1 MARAKRRRNRCYG
14 GSSAGAASMLKP
26 ILFGLVIAGITAF
39 VFIMIFALV
48 FVIMKAIVASAII
61 PLSLIALMLGCFV
74 GGFVCGTVT
83 RSRGLFYGLAIGGIV
98 FLAVWLIGIAM
109 GEEVFGLLIVIKLVC
124 LLLAGGCGGWI
135 GSNHAYTKRSR
146 RAVSC

>member
-1 MARAKRRRNRCYG
+1 MAHARRRNRCYG
-14 GSSAGAASMLKP
+14 GSPSGAAGMMKP
-26 ILFGLVIAGITAF
+26 ILLGLIIAGITAL

-74 GGFVCGTVT
+74 GGFVCGTVA
-83 RSRGLFYGLAIGGIV
+83 RARGLFYGLAIGGII
-98 FLAVWLIGIAM
+98 FLAVWLVGIAM
-109 GEEVFGLLIVIKLVC
+109 GEDVFSLLTAIKLVC
-124 LLLAGGCGGWI
+124 LLLAGGCGGWL